1 MSKAFW
7 IKNPELLKERQTCIQ
22 WKKERK
28 VLRNCEKAYI
38 KHSQWQMT
46 NQKKKKNHGSY
57 HMVYTPNQHRTP
69 INQWRKD
76 QQHNWKTGK
85 KN

>member
-1 MSKAFW
+1 
-7 IKNPELLKERQTCIQ
+7 
-22 WKKERK
+22 
-28 VLRNCEKAYI
+28 
-38 KHSQWQMT
+38 MT
-46 NQKKKKNHGSY
+46 NDKPKKKKKNHGSY

>member
-22 WKKERK
+22 WKRRK
-28 VLRNCEKAYI
+28 VLKIVR
-38 KHSQWQMT
+38 KHTLSTVNDKMT
-46 NQKKKKNHGSY
+46 NQKKKKYHGSY

-69 INQWRKD
+69 INQ
-76 QQHNWKTGK
+76 
-85 KN
+85 

>member
-28 VLRNCEKAYI
+28 VLQNCEKAYI
-38 KHSQWQMT
+38 KHSQ
-46 NQKKKKNHGSY
+46 
-57 HMVYTPNQHRTP
+57 
-69 INQWRKD
+69 
-76 QQHNWKTGK
+76 
-85 KN
+85 

>member
-28 VLRNCEKAYI
+28 VLQNCEKAYI
-38 KHSQWQMT
+38 KHSQRQMT
-46 NQKKKKNHGSY
+46 NQKKKKYRGSY

-69 INQWRKD
+69 TNQ
-76 QQHNWKTGK
+76 
-85 KN
+85 